1 VIEHWD
7 DGLRD
12 RQPDVALEAVAEAAQ
27 EMLPWIAAVGDVDY
41 ERSILI
47 AGFPVS
53 FRSPESRG
61 HVLISLF

>member
-27 EMLPWIAAVGDVDY
+27 EVLPWIAAVGDVDY
-41 ERSILI
+41 ERSILLTL
-47 AGFPVS
+47 A
-53 FRSPESRG
+53 
-61 HVLISLF
+61 